1 MKNWNLAL
9 KSSKAVNGI
18 AALPTMLLLGG
29 IIVEISIVGAFISY
43 LFSQSSF
50 GIRLSE
56 EALSLAQSGIQD
68 ALIKIIRNRSTITS
82 GGTYT
87 LIIENNKKVD
97 IIICKDSKTASSNC
111 DTSNNGKDEI
121 TSLGSVLTK
130 KRKLRAIVNINSN
143 TADLFSSLLK
153 FTADFPLFMITGITA
168 FY

>member
-143 TADLFSSLLK
+143 TGEIKVESIMEIA
-153 FTADFPLFMITGITA
+153 I
-168 FY
+168 